1 MNDLKRL
8 SVIGFI
14 FVAVAGTLFHF
25 VYDWSGSNHLLGL
38 FVPVNEST
46 WEHMKLCFF
55 PMLLFSFYMNAML
68 KDSYPCISDA
78 LPVGI
83 LTATFLVP
91 VLFYTYSGIL
101 GRNIAA
107 LDIATFFISVLVA
120 FVVIY
125 RLTRSC
131 RTTFSTAAKLLLPVI
146 FLCFLLFTYHP
157 PGLGIFVSPV

>member
-1 MNDLKRL
+1 
-8 SVIGFI
+8 
-14 FVAVAGTLFHF
+14 
-25 VYDWSGSNHLLGL
+25 
-38 FVPVNEST
+38 
-46 WEHMKLCFF
+46 
-55 PMLLFSFYMNAML
+55 MLLFSFYMNAML
-68 KDSYPCISDA
+68 KDSYPCITDA

-107 LDIATFFISVLVA
+107 LDIATFFISVLAA

-131 RTTFSTAAKLLLPVI
+131 RTTFSAAAKLLLPVI
-146 FLCFLLFTYHP
+146 FLCFLLFTYRP
-157 PGLGIFVSPV
+157 PDLGIFVSPV